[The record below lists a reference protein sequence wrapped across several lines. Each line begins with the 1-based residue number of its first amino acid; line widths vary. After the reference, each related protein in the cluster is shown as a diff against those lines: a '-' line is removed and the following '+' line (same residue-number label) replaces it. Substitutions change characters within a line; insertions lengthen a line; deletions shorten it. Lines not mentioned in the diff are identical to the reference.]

1 MVHIYISNLFL
12 VTLYTTENVNYT
24 VELHVLFFDLTFSVI
39 PYE

>member
-12 VTLYTTENVNYT
+12 VTHYTTENVNYT
-24 VELHVLFFDLTFSVI
+24 VKVHVLFFDLMFSGI